1 MRTRAHADEWKHCL
15 VALLA
20 LAGCATTTVSQP
32 DPGARYRAEVKA
44 CRAGYDDPALDALRT
59 KFPVLAGLER
69 PTPAMLSDSSRPSER
84 QKPLI
89 LLYDRHAID
98 CANGYAAVFG
108 ELGPEYL
115 AIHVQATTRA
125 QAARSELYEGK
136 LTFGEYV
143 RRTTALTEDARAKFT
158 ALNRRPREAAPAVT
172 GGTPAP
178 QMTTF
183 KPLASPAQPKL

>member
-1 MRTRAHADEWKHCL
+1 MRTRAHVDEWKLCL
-15 VALLA
+15 AALLA
-20 LAGCATTTVSQP
+20 LAGCATATVSQP
-32 DPGARYRAEVKA
+32 DQGARYRAAVKA
-44 CRAGYDDPALDALRT
+44 CRAGYADPALDALRT

-69 PTPAMLSDSSRPSER
+69 PTPAMLSDSTRPSER

-89 LLYDRHAID
+89 VVYDRHAID

-125 QAARSELYEGK
+125 QAARSELYQGK

-143 RRTTALTEDARAKFT
+143 KKTTALTDEARAKFT
-158 ALNRRPREAAPAVT
+158 ALNRRPREAAAPVA
-172 GGTPAP
+172 GSSPAP
-178 QMTTF
+178 QTPTF
-183 KPLASPAQPKL
+183 QPLVSPAQPKL